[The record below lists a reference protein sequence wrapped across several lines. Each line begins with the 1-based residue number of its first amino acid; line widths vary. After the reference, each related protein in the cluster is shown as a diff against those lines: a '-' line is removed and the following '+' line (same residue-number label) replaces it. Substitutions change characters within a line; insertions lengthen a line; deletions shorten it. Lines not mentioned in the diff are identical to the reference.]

1 MITDPLMSNPGFQK
15 AWSGRASDAAEPAM
29 SPEEMKA
36 RVLEL
41 MKAGV
46 ATDVIVGYVT
56 SKHISRPLG
65 AEEILD
71 WKKSGIHDDLIRAA
85 LPAKSN

>member
-1 MITDPLMSNPGFQK
+1 MSNPGFQK
-15 AWSGRASDAAEPAM
+15 AWSGRASDAAAPAM

-36 RVLEL
+36 KVQDL

-56 SKHISRPLG
+56 SRHISRPL
-65 AEEILD
+65 AADEILD
-71 WKKSGIHDDLIRAA
+71 WKESGIQDAVIRAA